1 LKALE
6 LNTLKGAI
14 GEHLARS
21 FIRNTLAQRLV
32 EEEKWDHVV
41 FSRNNY
47 KQSLKVFNERL
58 FSYDRFREDF
68 FVHGFCADRQLLSKY
83 GMVVGVLARGH
94 CTPDGL
100 LLKLQDTG
108 YQRRVG
114 RDVRLSNVRLR
125 SRRSVK
131 RNEVSKLPVVKGD
144 LEIVEIK
151 CGRSAKLMKKQ
162 KETYDDLLWKGI
174 AIRMVEV
181 RIVSFDR
188 NKFLVQERKFE
199 KSIYHEQVFVK
210 SVCLIIEL
218 PHYKEMQGT
227 FMKKRYILGILIV
240 TVVLVPS
247 SIMLVLLND
256 RPINSTPMH
265 YTYSI
270 VNVYP
275 HDKYAFT
282 QGLIFVNGVLYESTG
297 LYGNSSLRSVEL
309 ETGNI
314 LQLYALPNQYFGEG
328 ITIFNNKII
337 QLTWRSNK
345 GFLYDIHSFDLLQ
358 EFGYPTEGWGI
369 TNDGNRLIM
378 SDGTA
383 TLYFLDPVTFEKV
396 VEVEVHDDGPVTE
409 LNELE
414 YIQGE
419 VYANIWKEEKIAIIN
434 PQTGQVNGWIDL
446 SGIENPETQDTNNVL
461 NGIAYDAEEDRLF
474 VTGKRWP
481 QLFEIRLIPLD

>member
-1 LKALE
+1 
-6 LNTLKGAI
+6 
-14 GEHLARS
+14 
-21 FIRNTLAQRLV
+21 
-32 EEEKWDHVV
+32 
-41 FSRNNY
+41 
-47 KQSLKVFNERL
+47 
-58 FSYDRFREDF
+58 
-68 FVHGFCADRQLLSKY
+68 
-83 GMVVGVLARGH
+83 
-94 CTPDGL
+94 
-100 LLKLQDTG
+100 
-108 YQRRVG
+108 
-114 RDVRLSNVRLR
+114 
-125 SRRSVK
+125 
-131 RNEVSKLPVVKGD
+131 
-144 LEIVEIK
+144 
-151 CGRSAKLMKKQ
+151 
-162 KETYDDLLWKGI
+162 
-174 AIRMVEV
+174 
-181 RIVSFDR
+181 
-188 NKFLVQERKFE
+188 
-199 KSIYHEQVFVK
+199 
-210 SVCLIIEL
+210 
-218 PHYKEMQGT
+218 
-227 FMKKRYILGILIV
+227 MKKRHILGILIV
-240 TVVLVPS
+240 TVVLVLGA
-247 SIMLVLLND
+247 IILVLQND
-256 RPINSTPMH
+256 RPINPTLMH

-275 HDKYAFT
+275 HDECAFT
-282 QGLIFVNGVLYESTG
+282 QGLVFVNSVLYESTG

-328 ITIFNNKII
+328 ITIFNDKII

-358 EFGYPTEGWGI
+358 EFSYPTEGWGI

-383 TLYFLDPVTFEKV
+383 TLYFLDPATFEKV
-396 VEVEVHDDGPVTE
+396 GEVEVHDDGPVTE

-446 SGIENPETQDTNNVL
+446 GGIKDPETQDANNVL